1 MEMVN
6 NMAYAENLERI
17 EEELRSYGFNTTSAK
32 DKMAAGGAGFFINL
46 TGTNLPQDEL
56 KSLLLR
62 IRHLMYSWLHVLGIK
77 KGYEVKTTDTG
88 LQVRRKAA
96 KRYKNVIQYS
106 EMEFTPGGMMESIIS
121 GNEASTM
128 PDQDAIESAARIDA
142 ALSEDNYY
150 EPPVARSETVSPDV
164 PLPDSL
170 PTTKYNSVFE
180 HIATTEQKAKQDA
193 EQARAGSNLQEID
206 NGKEV

>member
-1 MEMVN
+1 MVN

-142 ALSEDNYY
+142 ALEMPEDNCY
-150 EPPVARSETVSPDV
+150 EPPPVAKSK
-164 PLPDSL
+164 PDSL
-170 PTTKYNSVFE
+170 PTTKHNSVFD
-180 HIATTEQKAKQDA
+180 HVATTERKAKQDA
-193 EQARAGSNLQEID
+193 EKARAGSNLQEID

>member
-142 ALSEDNYY
+142 ALEMPEDNYDV
-150 EPPVARSETVSPDV
+150 PLPADSLPDV

-170 PTTKYNSVFE
+170 PTTKYNSVFD
-180 HIATTEQKAKQDA
+180 HIAKTEQKAKQEA
-193 EQARAGSNLQEID
+193 ERARAGSNLQEID